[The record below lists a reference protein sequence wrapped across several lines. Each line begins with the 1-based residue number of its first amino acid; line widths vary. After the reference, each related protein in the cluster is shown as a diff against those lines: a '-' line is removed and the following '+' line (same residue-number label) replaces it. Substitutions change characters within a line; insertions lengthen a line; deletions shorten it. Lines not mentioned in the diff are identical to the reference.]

1 MANTSLSVTTN
12 LSEVTA
18 IARGLVKSCATP
30 PLRLKPAIKP
40 PLPLAIELEESP
52 LEKTIVL

>member
-1 MANTSLSVTTN
+1 MANTGLSVTTD

-30 PLRLKPAIKP
+30 PLILKLTAKLP
-40 PLPLAIELEESP
+40 PLLAIEP
-52 LEKTIVL
+52 